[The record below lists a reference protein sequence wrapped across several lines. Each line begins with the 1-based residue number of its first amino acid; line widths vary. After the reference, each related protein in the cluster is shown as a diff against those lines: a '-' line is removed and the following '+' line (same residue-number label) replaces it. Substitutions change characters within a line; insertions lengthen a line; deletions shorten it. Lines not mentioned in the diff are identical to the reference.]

1 MSNTKTFSGR
11 IASNFG
17 NFRDS
22 KLFTDL
28 TLRSG
33 ERKYQVHRIFMAQS
47 CGWFARALADLP
59 VTEGKSPRID
69 LPEDP
74 NNTFETFLE
83 LLYTG
88 KAEVTIRNV
97 VELLKLGVFYECEFV
112 TRAMRYLIQ
121 TITTEEN
128 CLELSKRFAEMGMIE
143 DGMRLAPIVGR
154 VFTKI
159 LQSGR
164 FARVGNRTFTL
175 NTIFESLAPRVFAA
189 AFGEVLKEVNMTDQ
203 ERVEMIDRYAEDKE
217 ITDERD
223 KVELGKL
230 VNWDAGLAYKYLVQ
244 YRCDWVPA
252 GPYRRLVSQVLAN
265 RQQTLKRLTARAKS
279 APEHV
284 SPWFLA
290 GWLTAISNA
299 TKIRVKCEPVF
310 RILEFITTLGGVV
323 KPVDPLVYGFIQCRG
338 SVEPLCRD
346 CGVHEFFAADGYW
359 MAKQR
364 LDVHPC
370 LAFRVPQ
377 GEFTVAKYYVSQE
390 VPSQNWYIVK
400 HAPKRARD
408 HVFVKLGNNLDW
420 NGDVVCQQVAPE
432 GEGEFSSAPGKY
444 SVVGVEFQLSSD
456 PNVAKFEIEM
466 ACRLSSFDVEGSF
479 APTLPQ

>member
-11 IASNFG
+11 IASSFG
-17 NFRDS
+17 TFRDS
-22 KLFTDL
+22 NLFTDL
-28 TLRSG
+28 ILRSG
-33 ERKYQVHRIFMAQS
+33 DRKYQVHRIFMAQS
-47 CGWFARALADLP
+47 GGWFARALADLP
-59 VTEGKSPRID
+59 VTEGKCPRID

-74 NNTFETFLE
+74 KNTFETFLE

-88 KAEVTIRNV
+88 KAEVTIRNI

-121 TITTEEN
+121 TIATEEN

-143 DGMRLAPIVGR
+143 DGVRLAPIVGC
-154 VFTKI
+154 VFKKI
-159 LQSGR
+159 LENGR
-164 FARVGNRTFTL
+164 FARIGKSTFTL
-175 NTIFESLAPRVFAA
+175 TTIFESLAPRVFAA
-189 AFGEVLKEVNMTDQ
+189 AFAEVLKEIDMNDQ
-203 ERVEMIDRYAEDKE
+203 QRVEMIDRYAEGKE

-223 KVELGKL
+223 KAELGKL
-230 VNWDAGLAYKYLVQ
+230 INWEAGLAYKYLVQ

-252 GPYRRLVSQVLAN
+252 GPYRRLAAQVLAN

-279 APEHV
+279 APERV

-299 TKIRVKCEPVF
+299 TKIRVKCEPVY
-310 RILEFITTLGGVV
+310 RILDFITTLGGAV
-323 KPVDPLVYGFIQCRG
+323 KPVDPLVFGFVEYRG
-338 SVEPLCRD
+338 SVEPMCRD
-346 CGVHEFFAADGYW
+346 CGVHQFFTADGYW

-364 LDVHPC
+364 LDLRPC
-370 LAFRVPQ
+370 LGLRLPR
-377 GEFTVAKYYVSQE
+377 GEFSVSKYYVSQQI
-390 VPSQNWYIVK
+390 PSQKWYLVE
-400 HAPKRARD
+400 HAPKRPRD

-420 NGDVVCQQVAPE
+420 NGDVVRQEVVPE

-444 SVVGVEFQLSSD
+444 SVVGVEFGLSTD
-456 PNVAKFEIEM
+456 PNVAKFEVEM
-466 ACRLSSFDVEGSF
+466 PCRLASFDVEGSF